1 MIHAYNEYYLL
12 MEQEKLG
19 SMFEMALYEQ
29 NVDIDDF
36 GELFI
41 NSRVSKAFETADP
54 VLVAGKSANELLE
67 IVLNKKLE
75 QTEQASITTPAY
87 WVGWVLAYTQWYTF
101 RSFKE
106 IIKAYPLSK
115 LLLNYY
121 PLHEADIMKTV
132 KIIMKNLNM
141 ESKLKVIRKRKGYSQ
156 KDLSLL
162 SNVPLRTI
170 KAYEEGT
177 LDIAKAQCE
186 TIYKLAR
193 TLNCTIED
201 LIK

>member
-19 SMFEMALYEQ
+19 SMIEVAIYEQ
-29 NVDIDDF
+29 NIDIDEF

-41 NSRVSKAFETADP
+41 NSKVSKAFETADP
-54 VLVAGKSANELLE
+54 VLVAGKSAIELLE

-75 QTEQASITTPAY
+75 QTEQSSIATPGY
-87 WVGWVLAYTQWYTF
+87 WLGWVLAYTQWYTG

-121 PLHEADIMKTV
+121 PLHEADEMKTV
-132 KIIMKNLNM
+132 EIIMKSLNM
-141 ESKLKVIRKRKGYSQ
+141 ESKLKIIRKKKGYSQ
-156 KDLSLL
+156 KGLSLL

-170 KAYEEGT
+170 KAYEQGT

-186 TIYKLAR
+186 TIYKLAS
-193 TLNCTIED
+193 TLNCSIED